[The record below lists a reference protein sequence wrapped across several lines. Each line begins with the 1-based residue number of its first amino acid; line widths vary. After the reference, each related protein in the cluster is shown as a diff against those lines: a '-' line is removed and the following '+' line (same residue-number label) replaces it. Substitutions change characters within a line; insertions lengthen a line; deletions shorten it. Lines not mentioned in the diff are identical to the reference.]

1 MNTRLAARL
10 LPLAGI
16 ALALALLYP
25 EPDHDALLAQ
35 GVPKLLE
42 GEAGAAIFDA
52 LAERGPD
59 AERFQ
64 LALLHDGRRVE
75 GDPVFRRPFD
85 SLLNVVNDERGTS
98 FTVVEGPA
106 ELRLE
111 LVLAEE
117 ERALTLRAALVHG
130 SEVQRFEALGLW
142 IIPTRTA
149 LLPPLLAI
157 AVALAF
163 RATVTAL
170 FLGIL
175 SGAVLM
181 RLQTDVSALF
191 VLPAAFWDVFAVYL
205 RREILDT
212 FRLEVIGFTVALIAM
227 VGVMTRSGGV
237 MGMIHLVARFAQ
249 TVRSTLAVAFASGLG
264 LFFDDYS
271 NCLIVGNSMR
281 PLTDRLSISR
291 EKLAYIVDST
301 AAPVAGL
308 SVVSTWIA
316 FEVSTFAPQL
326 PAAGIVENAYAIFF
340 QTIPF
345 RFYSIFALCFVAL
358 VIWTGRDF
366 GPMRTAERRA
376 RNLGQL
382 VRDGGTP
389 MVSSALTGL
398 RASSDIA
405 PRARNAML
413 PILAVVLVA
422 LQEIFRRGGGYAV
435 LADDPALLLT
445 LPGLTGVL
453 LDGSGATAL
462 FTASCVGLI
471 LTVFLSGSNGLRGGL
486 VAGVLAAVA
495 FAPPLEGELSVYL
508 GGGLAG
514 PLAYTG
520 VFAAGWAL
528 VGWPLGFWRTRR
540 GHLPGRDAA
549 RAALISTRA
558 LTIAI
563 VILFEA
569 WMIGR
574 VCVDVST
581 ADYLVAL
588 TSGRVDALWLPTLL
602 FVAASGVSFA
612 TGTSWGTMSI
622 LLPNVVG
629 LAAAVGLQHEIG
641 SLGMVVV
648 CIGAVLEGSIFGDH
662 CSPISDTTVLSSV
675 ASASDHVDHVRT
687 QAPYALLVAAIAVLT
702 GYLPSLAF
710 PFWSFPLAL
719 ATALAAMLATLF
731 LLGSELGDGP

>member
-1 MNTRLAARL
+1 MPST
-10 LPLAGI
+10 
-16 ALALALLYP
+16 
-25 EPDHDALLAQ
+25 
-35 GVPKLLE
+35 
-42 GEAGAAIFDA
+42 
-52 LAERGPD
+52 
-59 AERFQ
+59 
-64 LALLHDGRRVE
+64 
-75 GDPVFRRPFD
+75 
-85 SLLNVVNDERGTS
+85 
-98 FTVVEGPA
+98 
-106 ELRLE
+106 
-111 LVLAEE
+111 
-117 ERALTLRAALVHG
+117 
-130 SEVQRFEALGLW
+130 
-142 IIPTRTA
+142 
-149 LLPPLLAI
+149 
-157 AVALAF
+157 
-163 RATVTAL
+163 
-170 FLGIL
+170 
-175 SGAVLM
+175 
-181 RLQTDVSALF
+181 
-191 VLPAAFWDVFAVYL
+191 L

-212 FRLEVIGFTVALIAM
+212 FRLEVIGFTVALISM

-237 MGMIHLVARFAQ
+237 MGMIHQVQRFAR

-281 PLTDRLSISR
+281 PLTDRLGVSR

-316 FEVSTFAPQL
+316 FEVSTYAPQL

-382 VRDGGTP
+382 VRKGGTP
-389 MVSSALTGL
+389 MVSAEMTEL

-405 PRARNAML
+405 PRARNAL
-413 PILAVVLVA
+413 IPILAVVLVA
-422 LQEIFRRGGGYAV
+422 MQEIFRRGGGYAV
-435 LADDPALLLT
+435 LADDPARLLI
-445 LPGLTGVL
+445 LPGITGVL
-453 LDGSGATAL
+453 LDGSGASAL
-462 FTASCVGLI
+462 FSASCVGLF
-471 LTVFLSGSNGLRGGL
+471 LTLFLSGSNGLRGGL
-486 VAGVLAAVA
+486 VAGVVAAVA
-495 FAPPLEGELSVYL
+495 LGPTLEGELAAYL
-508 GGGLAG
+508 GEGLAG
-514 PLAYTG
+514 PLAYAG
-520 VFAAGWAL
+520 PFVAGWAL
-528 VGWPLGFWRTRR
+528 VGWPLGLWRTRR

-549 RAALISTRA
+549 RAALVSTRA

-563 VILFEA
+563 IILFEA

-629 LAAAVGLQHEIG
+629 LGSRGGCTARDRIARSGRRVHRRRPRRLDLRRPLLPHLRHDRPLLCRHRERPHRPRPHAGPLRPPRRRHRHPDRLPPLPGL
-641 SLGMVVV
+641 
-648 CIGAVLEGSIFGDH
+648 
-662 CSPISDTTVLSSV
+662 P
-675 ASASDHVDHVRT
+675 
-687 QAPYALLVAAIAVLT
+687 LLV
-702 GYLPSLAF
+702 LP
-710 PFWSFPLAL
+710 PGPGNRP
-719 ATALAAMLATLF
+719 
-731 LLGSELGDGP
+731 GSHARHPPPPRLRS

>member
-10 LPLAGI
+10 LPLVGI

-25 EPDHDALLAQ
+25 EPDRDALVAQ
-35 GVPKLLE
+35 GVPHLLE
-42 GEAGAAIFDA
+42 GEAGTTIFDA
-52 LAERGPD
+52 LAESD
-59 AERFQ
+59 AGDGRFQ
-64 LALLHDGRRVE
+64 LSIEYDGRRVE
-75 GDPVFRRPFD
+75 DDPVFRRSFD
-85 SLLNVVNDERGTS
+85 SLLNVVNGERGTS
-98 FTVVEGPA
+98 FSAVESSA
-106 ELRLE
+106 EPRLE
-111 LVLAEE
+111 LVLGEE
-117 ERALTLRAALVHG
+117 GNALTLRVALHRG
-130 SEVQRFEALGLW
+130 SEVQRFDALGPW
-142 IIPTRTA
+142 TVPTRTA

-157 AVALAF
+157 TVALAF

-191 VLPAAFWDVFAVYL
+191 VLPAAVWDVFAVYL

-212 FRLEVIGFTVALIAM
+212 FRLEVIGFTVALISM

-237 MGMIHLVARFAQ
+237 MGMIHQVQRFAR

-281 PLTDRLSISR
+281 PLTDRLGVSR

-316 FEVSTFAPQL
+316 FEVSTYAPQL

-382 VRDGGTP
+382 VRKGGTP
-389 MVSSALTGL
+389 MVSAEMTEL

-405 PRARNAML
+405 PRARNAL
-413 PILAVVLVA
+413 IPILAVVLVA
-422 LQEIFRRGGGYAV
+422 MQEIFRRGGGYAV
-435 LADDPALLLT
+435 LADDPASLLT
-445 LPGLTGVL
+445 LPGITGVL
-453 LDGSGATAL
+453 LDGSGASAL
-462 FTASCVGLI
+462 FSASCVGLF
-471 LTVFLSGSNGLRGGL
+471 LTLFLSGSNGLRGGL
-486 VAGVLAAVA
+486 VAGVVAAVA
-495 FAPPLEGELSVYL
+495 LGPPLEGELAAYL
-508 GGGLAG
+508 GEGLAG
-514 PLAYTG
+514 PLAYAG
-520 VFAAGWAL
+520 PFVAGWAL
-528 VGWPLGFWRTRR
+528 VGWPLGLWRTRR
-540 GHLPGRDAA
+540 GHLLGRDAA
-549 RAALISTRA
+549 RAALVSTRA

-563 VILFEA
+563 IILFEA

-629 LAAAVGLQHEIG
+629 LAAAVGAQHEIG
-641 SLGMVVV
+641 SLGLVVV

-675 ASASDHVDHVRT
+675 ASASDHIDHVRT
-687 QAPYALLVAAIAVLT
+687 QAPYALLVAAIAILT

-719 ATALAAMLATLF
+719 ATGLGAMLATLL
-731 LLGSELGDGP
+731 LLGSEVRT

>member
-35 GVPKLLE
+35 GVHQLLE

-52 LAERGPD
+52 LAERGAD

-64 LALLHDGRRVE
+64 LAIEHDGRRVE
-75 GDPVFRRPFD
+75 GVPVFRRPFD
-85 SLLNVVNDERGTS
+85 SLLNVVNDELGTS
-98 FTVVEGPA
+98 LSAVEGPA

-111 LVLAEE
+111 LVLEEE
-117 ERALTLRAALVHG
+117 ERALTLRAAVVRG
-130 SEVQRFEALGLW
+130 SGVQRFDALGPW
-142 IIPTRTA
+142 ILPTRTA

-157 AVALAF
+157 AVALAL

-181 RLQTDVSALF
+181 RMQTDVSALF

-237 MGMIHLVARFAQ
+237 MGMIQQVARFAQ
-249 TVRSTLAVAFASGLG
+249 SVRSTLAVAFASGLG

-366 GPMRTAERRA
+366 GPMATAERRA

-389 MVSSALTGL
+389 MVSSELTGL
-398 RASSDIA
+398 QASSDIP
-405 PRARNAML
+405 PRASNALM

-435 LADDPALLLT
+435 LADDPARLLT
-445 LPGLTGVL
+445 LPGITGVL
-453 LDGSGATAL
+453 LDGSGAAAL
-462 FTASCVGLI
+462 FTASCVGLF
-471 LTVFLSGSNGLRGGL
+471 LSVFLSGSNGLRGGL

-495 FAPPLEGELSVYL
+495 FGPPLEGELGAYL
-508 GGGLAG
+508 GERLAG
-514 PLAYTG
+514 PLAYTAM
-520 VFAAGWAL
+520 FAAGWAL
-528 VGWPLGFWRTRR
+528 VGWALGLWRAPRCSAR
-540 GHLPGRDAA
+540 VRSRSRSSSCSKPG
-549 RAALISTRA
+549 
-558 LTIAI
+558 
-563 VILFEA
+563 
-569 WMIGR
+569 
-574 VCVDVST
+574 
-581 ADYLVAL
+581 
-588 TSGRVDALWLPTLL
+588 
-602 FVAASGVSFA
+602 
-612 TGTSWGTMSI
+612 
-622 LLPNVVG
+622 
-629 LAAAVGLQHEIG
+629 
-641 SLGMVVV
+641 
-648 CIGAVLEGSIFGDH
+648 
-662 CSPISDTTVLSSV
+662 
-675 ASASDHVDHVRT
+675 
-687 QAPYALLVAAIAVLT
+687 
-702 GYLPSLAF
+702 
-710 PFWSFPLAL
+710 
-719 ATALAAMLATLF
+719 
-731 LLGSELGDGP
+731 